1 MTCIRRACRALIAIA
16 LPVSMVV
23 PAAAGGAPFGAADLA
38 AEEARFAAWSVRHGM
53 RDAFVEFFAD
63 DSILLR
69 PDPVNGRDYMRAQS
83 NPPIVLD
90 WRSSLAVLSASGDLG
105 MSTGP
110 WVSTSKTDP
119 AAPAAHGQFFSV
131 WQRQPNGQWK
141 VLIDHGISHDK
152 PATEATLATYDLTG
166 SPAAA
171 KPAGD
176 AETGFAARTVA
187 ASAAVAYTE
196 ASTDRTRLLRAG
208 RQPINGTAAI
218 KTYLHSVPGIWR
230 WQPLKQGA
238 SRAADFAYVL
248 GTYTWQP
255 VDGAMQQGHYIRVWV
270 RDAGVDRKRWQL
282 AAEVLTPR
290 PPPPAPKA

>member
-1 MTCIRRACRALIAIA
+1 MTCIHRACRALLAIA

-23 PAAAGGAPFGAADLA
+23 PAAAGAPFGAADLA
-38 AEEARFAAWSVRHGM
+38 AEEGKFAAWSVRHGM

-69 PDPVNGRDYMRAQS
+69 PDPVNGRDYMRAQA

-110 WVSTSKTDP
+110 WVSTSKADP
-119 AAPAAHGQFFSV
+119 AAPAGHGQFFSV
-131 WQRQPNGQWK
+131 WQRQSTGQWK

-152 PATEATLATYDLTG
+152 PATEAKLAAYDLTG
-166 SPAAA
+166 QAAA
-171 KPAGD
+171 APAGD
-176 AETGFAARTVA
+176 AEAGFAARTVA
-187 ASAAVAYTE
+187 ASAAVAYAE
-196 ASTDRTRLLRAG
+196 ASTDRPRLLRNG

-218 KTYLHSVPGIWR
+218 ATYLQSVPGSWR
-230 WQPLKQGA
+230 WQPVKQGA
-238 SRAADFAYVL
+238 SKAGDFAYAL
-248 GTYTWQP
+248 GTYTWQAT
-255 VDGAMQQGHYIRVWV
+255 DGAKQQGHYIRVWV
-270 RDAGVDRKRWQL
+270 RDAGVDSKRWKL

-290 PPPPAPKA
+290 PPAPAPKA